1 MTGQKRKDNEM
12 GDPSLTLFFNL
23 PTHSL
28 GRRNTSRMA
37 ERGAIHRP
45 HCPKSIPLLLCA
57 AANGKEHCASNE
69 KIMWKLSSRES
80 KIFEKILND
89 GIPEEAARKKVL
101 RTKFALNSN
110 EEITVKNALKLQQ
123 LSCDQVEALYKCLPP
138 NIEFYKFVDS
148 LVPLS
153 PEEIRRLSPSS
164 SAEQGENEKKKA
176 AYRARI
182 QKLRTQQENK
192 EYMEMTKSIDPNRKY
207 GHTNLMEN
215 FGQEMRE
222 VNRQVIA
229 VVNTV
234 ITVGGAFAFG
244 FFGVTYTHQHMH
256 LDIATR
262 ILIVILNEY
271 FYSIFLKHF
280 ITYMIQMKLDLFECV
295 KRLHEL
301 ELYEDLLLF
310 AELNVSEHKLVD
322 QLLHDEQAFI
332 YMCIADANFSESH
345 FSQSVKY
352 YDKVIR
358 LLALMKRQNSEN
370 HFEELLNVSEIRY
383 RMHKAL
389 VRESKLDEAIRCLEA
404 VPRAEVRPKILFAI
418 AKLSLMTRRP
428 NKPITPFTQ
437 KIINS
442 LKGVAAEVS
451 EALQCKSYLALSGNF
466 IPEDDPMLPVLGQES
481 RVWLYAKQAEEK
493 HKFCEGAQALA
504 KVTTNNFRVV
514 CELAHF
520 FHVIGDNQKALAT
533 YQRAHSIDPTRP
545 EGMDVYASLLAQNQ
559 MKKELEALATKLMA
573 NCGQVRSE
581 VFVTYGYL
589 ARLQRKGQEALQFAH
604 KAVTL
609 TDSSQWRQRAEALL
623 LKAHVLL
630 DVKSV
635 KEADRI
641 LQQALNHDPTNI
653 GIYETLIRSHL
664 LQKHAAEALKVANN
678 ALSYLGHDNPRIQFL
693 MALVLSEDSTQY
705 TEAITILEDVT
716 KTAPYL
722 LDAISLLA
730 KLYDKGQNYDK
741 AIALLRKSVEF
752 NVNAQLH
759 RMLGDFLTKTN
770 QPEAACSQYRQAL
783 SSQVPDPKAL
793 NAMTALNS
801 IPGLATPECPANA
814 VFNTRI
820 PPVAPARARRTQ
832 TSQLHTQ
839 RRGAASTA
847 SSGSVTT
854 RSASAGASSSASSS
868 YDMIAP
874 PRFDTEEGAEESR
887 RADSRGHHP
896 LARRRTTAASG
907 NFSTSS
913 PSSTDTPSSQQSR
926 SQQTMATDER
936 DIIREVEEQDEE
948 DDVEEPPLDPM
959 EQEDPASIR
968 ETPPRSAQPDESW

>member
-1 MTGQKRKDNEM
+1 
-12 GDPSLTLFFNL
+12 
-23 PTHSL
+23 
-28 GRRNTSRMA
+28 
-37 ERGAIHRP
+37 
-45 HCPKSIPLLLCA
+45 
-57 AANGKEHCASNE
+57 
-69 KIMWKLSSRES
+69 MWKLSSSES
-80 KIFEKILND
+80 KILETILNE

-101 RTKFALNSN
+101 STKFALNSN
-110 EEITVKNALKLQQ
+110 EEITVKKALKLQQ

-164 SAEQGENEKKKA
+164 SAEQEENEKKKV

-192 EYMEMTKSIDPNRKY
+192 EYMEMTKSIDPNRQY

-229 VVNTV
+229 VVNTL

-244 FFGVTYTHQHMH
+244 FFGVTYTHPHMH

-271 FYSIFLKHF
+271 FLFNFTKHF
-280 ITYMIQMKLDLFECV
+280 ISYLIQMKLDLFDCV

-310 AELNVSEHKLVD
+310 VELNVSEHKLVD

-332 YMCIADANFSESH
+332 HMCIADANFAESH
-345 FSQSVKY
+345 FSQSVK
-352 YDKVIR
+352 
-358 LLALMKRQNSEN
+358 
-370 HFEELLNVSEIRY
+370 LLNVPEMRY

-428 NKPITPFTQ
+428 NKPTTPFTQ

-466 IPEDDPMLPVLGQES
+466 IPEEDPMLPVLGQES

-520 FHVIGDNQKALAT
+520 YHVIGDNQKALAT
-533 YQRAHSIDPTRP
+533 YQRAHGIDPTRP

-573 NCGQVRSE
+573 NCGQIRSE

-635 KEADRI
+635 KEADRL

-678 ALSYLGHDNPRIQFL
+678 ALSYLGQDNPRIQFL

-705 TEAITILEDVT
+705 TEAISLLEDVT

-730 KLYDKGQNYDK
+730 KLYDKGQHYDK

-839 RRGAASTA
+839 RRGTASTT

-868 YDMIAP
+868 YDMLAP

-887 RADSRGHHP
+887 RADRGHHP
-896 LARRRTTAASG
+896 LARRRTTATSG
-907 NFSTSS
+907 NLSTSS

-959 EQEDPASIR
+959 DQEDPTSIR
-968 ETPPRSAQPDESW
+968 ETPPRLAQPDESW